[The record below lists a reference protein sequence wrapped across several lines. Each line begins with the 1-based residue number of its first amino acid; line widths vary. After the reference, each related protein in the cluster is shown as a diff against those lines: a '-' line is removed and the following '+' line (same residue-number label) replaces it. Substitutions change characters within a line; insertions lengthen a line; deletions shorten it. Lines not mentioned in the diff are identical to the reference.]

1 MFKRFKEKLIFIL
14 PAIILLVVL
23 PAASVSAQSEL
34 DFQIIK
40 VSLDGSVGLDF
51 QTPQSRLDYFA
62 ADLRIFP
69 KDSYREDILEFN
81 LKHRPSASV
90 IMKNSIEYNWD
101 DDVDEVSFGYDAK
114 VKVWNRIFQIPADIP
129 LSSLTLAKE
138 HIKYVKE
145 TELVDIDNEIRE
157 KAFEITEGSSTLY
170 ETVFRLAEWVRT
182 NVKYDLN
189 TLTEEATQKSSWV
202 LENKYGVC
210 DEITNLFVS
219 FLRSLNIPVRYIVG
233 IAYSD
238 AVPDGW
244 APHAWAEVYFQ
255 GYGWIPWD
263 VTFGQYGWVD
273 TGHVKLSESVGARD
287 PSVEYTWRAVKVGL
301 NETDIELNTS
311 IVKKGDKI
319 FPLIDIKVEVLPYE
333 VRGGS
338 YVPLRVKVKNL
349 QNYYLSTLVFIMNAP
364 GIVGDNTKAVLLK
377 PHEEE
382 EISWILSVPELNVD
396 FTYKSKVEVRES
408 FGSSAGDELLIGDKF
423 SFYSKGDAENLSD
436 GFKPESISTEDG
448 IEDEFETE
456 VSYVVVK
463 NGNENNEIKEKSIF
477 KRILIFFDNLFSY
490 GI

>member
-90 IMKNSIEYNWD
+90 IMNNSIEYNWD

-170 ETVFRLAEWVRT
+170 ETVFRLA
-182 NVKYDLN
+182 
-189 TLTEEATQKSSWV
+189 
-202 LENKYGVC
+202 
-210 DEITNLFVS
+210 
-219 FLRSLNIPVRYIVG
+219 
-233 IAYSD
+233 
-238 AVPDGW
+238 
-244 APHAWAEVYFQ
+244 
-255 GYGWIPWD
+255 
-263 VTFGQYGWVD
+263 
-273 TGHVKLSESVGARD
+273 
-287 PSVEYTWRAVKVGL
+287 
-301 NETDIELNTS
+301 
-311 IVKKGDKI
+311 
-319 FPLIDIKVEVLPYE
+319 
-333 VRGGS
+333 
-338 YVPLRVKVKNL
+338 
-349 QNYYLSTLVFIMNAP
+349 
-364 GIVGDNTKAVLLK
+364 
-377 PHEEE
+377 
-382 EISWILSVPELNVD
+382 
-396 FTYKSKVEVRES
+396 
-408 FGSSAGDELLIGDKF
+408 
-423 SFYSKGDAENLSD
+423 
-436 GFKPESISTEDG
+436 
-448 IEDEFETE
+448 
-456 VSYVVVK
+456 
-463 NGNENNEIKEKSIF
+463 
-477 KRILIFFDNLFSY
+477 
-490 GI
+490 